1 MMNRQIRRAQEKS
14 DKKAAKEKEKAKAE
28 RQAKRYLRQQRRAE
42 RPKNTRAS
50 QNTPRRSFMLP
61 LWLTVVFTFF
71 SAFTIIIQALV
82 PSEDGALNL
91 FIRVAYYFLF
101 PYFLYAWLARLKVR
115 QVLYISIGAGLF
127 LTFLSGA
134 LQFFLTE
141 AVPDIRILLMGVP
154 AAILGGYLGQVV
166 MNRSG

>member
-1 MMNRQIRRAQEKS
+1 MMNRQIRRAQEKA
-14 DKKAAKEKEKAKAE
+14 DKKAAKEKEKTKAE

-42 RPKNTRAS
+42 RPKTKAS

-71 SAFTIIIQALV
+71 SAFTIVIQALV

-101 PYFLYAWLARLKVR
+101 PYFLYAWLARLKVQ

-134 LQFFLTE
+134 LQFFVAE
-141 AVPDIRILLMGVP
+141 AAPDVRVLLLGVP
-154 AAILGGYLGQVV
+154 AAVLGGYLGQVV